1 MAFCAPGVTWL
12 AGTLAGM
19 GLSAAFAAVT
29 ASVAWVIFC
38 SAAGM
43 AVFFAAAD
51 SSALVSRVASSR
63 SAAARACS
71 ALAQPGA
78 AGLALGVGDQVVI
91 VLGAGVVIGQPVD
104 AVVGLKVFE
113 QVLDPPAAAQ
123 PGQQCRRGRGGVA
136 GEDLQHRIAV
146 FEQGDLP
153 GLAVVLD
160 GHGLIGQVQHLG
172 GPAVAA
178 GGAEPARRGGH
189 GGERGAPPGDPVG
202 VLAADGAERQ
212 RVGAA
217 AVEPEQDLRVLAE
230 HLAQLGQHA
239 GQGGGKP
246 GRLAAGEAHRP
257 ALIVGD
263 HGAGAAGLGV
273 AALGVPA
280 LGYRLGALVGVA
292 GRSE

>member
-12 AGTLAGM
+12 AGSLAGM

-29 ASVAWVIFC
+29 ASVAWVILF

-51 SSALVSRVASSR
+51 SSGLVSRVASSR
-63 SAAARACS
+63 SAAARA
-71 ALAQPGA
+71 AWPGA
-78 AGLALGVGDQVVI
+78 AGRGGLALGVGDQVVI
-91 VLGAGVVIGQPVD
+91 VFGAGVVIGQPVD
-104 AVVGLKVFE
+104 AVVGFKVFE

-123 PGQQCRRGRGGVA
+123 PGQQRRRGRGGVA
-136 GEDLQHRIAV
+136 GEDLQHRVAV

-178 GGAEPARRGGH
+178 GGPEPARRGGH

-202 VLAADGAERQ
+202 VLLADGAEGD

-217 AVEPEQDLRVLAE
+217 PVEPEHDLRVLAE
-230 HLAQLGQHA
+230 HLAQLGQDA

-246 GRLAAGEAHRP
+246 GRLAAGEGHRP
-257 ALIVGD
+257 APVVGD
-263 HGAGAAGLGV
+263 HGVGAAGLGV

-280 LGYRLGALVGVA
+280 LRDGLGAW
-292 GRSE
+292 